1 MFFKVS
7 AFIISCVLVLPLGFS
22 QSRDRYKESSE
33 FKPTAR
39 PAQPVQANQPEGN
52 EQAEQDFFGRGTG
65 IQGVTKTPEQ
75 EKYVNLNPETAFGP
89 EIVTSFDFPD
99 VSLDELTKHMQ
110 KLTGINLIWD
120 KDIKGKISI
129 LAPTPITV
137 GDAWKAYLTALNVN
151 GLTLVKSGAFYKIVQ
166 AREARSTPTKIYT
179 GAFTPDVEN
188 YVMKIIPVKNIKS
201 SEIQRNF
208 RPFMSK
214 YGRIIDIKQT
224 NTIIVH
230 DTGANI
236 NRLVK
241 LIRFLDVP
249 GFEESLHIIPV
260 VNSSAQ
266 EIAKLLD
273 TILKGGG
280 SGSGAQFRGKTN
292 AASSAGGESNISKI
306 IAEPRTN
313 SIIAMANA
321 DGYKQLQM
329 LIKKL
334 DVKFTSQSAD
344 KIHVYYLNYGNA
356 KDLAQTLSNL
366 VSGAQQQSNSRTSR
380 LSRRL
385 SQNQDTESNL
395 FSADIKIT
403 ADEPNNAIVVTA
415 SPTDW
420 LTIEQVIKKLDIPRD
435 QVYVEGLIMET
446 IVRRSKE
453 FGISLVG
460 AYGTGAGQKAGFNT
474 AGGVVD
480 LVSNNL
486 TNLSGLFVGGGT
498 GKTVELTV
506 GDNTFNVDSVT
517 GLIRALADNVN
528 TDVLATPQIL
538 ALDNEE
544 AEFEVGDRVPFTNAA
559 TVANGTTQNNTEFQD
574 VTLKLKITPQINK
587 VTRFIKLKIDQNIQD
602 FSNRGNAN
610 PGGGA
615 ATTTRRAL
623 TTVVVRDRDTIAMG
637 GLMRDKHDV
646 SENKIPLLGDIPVLG
661 WLFRAQSDSIEKVN
675 LLFFLTPR
683 ILSPYETTVASNLR
697 DVVNR
702 RAAHMKSIHGENDPF
717 GATMKGLHKKSI
729 LQADGPLYD
738 EVQGAR
744 FFQNQN
750 KDDGIGG
757 KKGNPQDEND
767 LGTQQNSPFDP
778 QPTTEQ
784 DLDSAFN
791 EAARQEHLRDLKAL
805 GVIPDYKAIAR
816 DAKRAALPSNNEDI
830 EEL

>member
-1 MFFKVS
+1 MKIKVS
-7 AFIISCVLVLPLGFS
+7 LLVFTLVMHS
-22 QSRDRYKESSE
+22 AMAQSRNKYKEKSNFKAQIPNAQVSNSSE
-33 FKPTAR
+33 
-39 PAQPVQANQPEGN
+39 QAAPSAGAATTE
-52 EQAEQDFFGRGTG
+52 ETKDYFGRGTG
-65 IQGVTKTPEQ
+65 IKGVEKTPEQ

-99 VSLDELTKHMQ
+99 VSLEELTKHMQ
-110 KLTGINLIWD
+110 KLTGINLIWE

-188 YVMKIIPVKNIKS
+188 YVMKIIPVKNIQS

-273 TILKGGG
+273 TILKGG
-280 SGSGAQFRGKTN
+280 SGSSGASKFRAKGAA
-292 AASSAGGESNISKI
+292 AASGGGESNISKI

-321 DGYKQLQM
+321 QGFKQLQM

-334 DVKFTSQSAD
+334 DVKFSTQSAD

-366 VSGAQQQSNSRTSR
+366 VSGAQAQGNSRASR

-385 SQNQDTESNL
+385 SRRNNDDEGNDL

-446 IVRRSKE
+446 TVSKE
-453 FGISLVG
+453 RSLGISIVG
-460 AYGTGAGQKAGFNT
+460 AYGTGAGQRAGFNP
-474 AGGVVD
+474 GDVIN
-480 LVSNNL
+480 LVSNNF
-486 TNLSGLFVGGGT
+486 TSLSGLFVGGGS
-498 GKTVELTV
+498 GKDVTLNIGEQEVTV
-506 GDNTFNVDSVT
+506 NSVT
-517 GLIRALADNVN
+517 GLIRAIATNSNV
-528 TDVLATPQIL
+528 DVLATPQIL
-538 ALDNEE
+538 ALDNED
-544 AEFEVGDRVPFTNAA
+544 AEFEVGERVPYTETA
-559 TVANGTTQNNTEFQD
+559 TGANGITQGNIQYEN

-602 FSNRGNAN
+602 LSNRQVEGTTA
-610 PGGGA
+610 P
-615 ATTTRRAL
+615 ATNTRRAV

-637 GLMRDKHDV
+637 GLMRDQV
-646 SENKIPLLGDIPVLG
+646 QETQNKVPYLGDIPVLG
-661 WLFRAQSDSIEKVN
+661 WLFRADSTQVSKVN

-683 ILSPYETTVASNLR
+683 ILSPYEKTVASNLR

-702 RAAHMKSIHGENDPF
+702 RAAHLKNVHGENDPF

-738 EVQGAR
+738 EVEGAR

-750 KDDGIGG
+750 QNNNEI
-757 KKGNPQDEND
+757 GNPAGNSEADRVINSTDQELVDSFEEID
-767 LGTQQNSPFDP
+767 VVGTQNLEEIQN
-778 QPTTEQ
+778 TT
-784 DLDSAFN
+784 
-791 EAARQEHLRDLKAL
+791 
-805 GVIPDYKAIAR
+805 GIPDYKSIFQE
-816 DAKRAALPSNNEDI
+816 AKNNTTKKNI
-830 EEL
+830 E

>member
-1 MFFKVS
+1 MKIS
-7 AFIISCVLVLPLGFS
+7 ALFALSISVFLASETFA
-22 QSRDRYKESSE
+22 QDRNKYKKSTE
-33 FKPTAR
+33 FKPKRVREAA
-39 PAQPVQANQPEGN
+39 PNQIPSNSSVNSE
-52 EQAEQDFFGRGTG
+52 ADKDFFGRGTG
-65 IQGVTKTPEQ
+65 VKGVSKSPEQ

-89 EIVTSFDFPD
+89 EVVTSFDFPD
-99 VSLDELTKHMQ
+99 VSLEELTKHMQ
-110 KLTGINLIWD
+110 KLTGINLIWE

-188 YVMKIIPVKNIKS
+188 YVMKIIPIKNIKS

-260 VNSSAQ
+260 RNSSAQ

-273 TILKGGG
+273 TILKDGKS
-280 SGSGAQFRGKTN
+280 SGSKFRSK
-292 AASSAGGESNISKI
+292 SANSTGGNESNISKI

-321 DGYKQLQM
+321 EGIKQLRM
-329 LIKKL
+329 LINKL
-334 DVKFTSQSAD
+334 DVKFSSQSAD

-356 KDLAQTLSNL
+356 KDLAQTLNNL
-366 VSGAQQQSNSRTSR
+366 VTGAQSNTRNRRST
-380 LSRRL
+380 LTRRL
-385 SQNQDTESNL
+385 SNRNNQQQQNSL

-446 IVRRSKE
+446 VVRKNKQL
-453 FGISLVG
+453 GISIVG
-460 AYGTGAGQKAGFNT
+460 AYGSGRAQRAGFN
-474 AGGVVD
+474 ASGGNANQSGGVTDLLANNFTNLTSLFIGAGIGSKVD
-480 LVSNNL
+480 LQ
-486 TNLSGLFVGGGT
+486 
-498 GKTVELTV
+498 V
-506 GDNTFNVDSVT
+506 GDETIEVNSIN
-517 GLIRALADNVN
+517 ALVKAVANNGN
-528 TDVLATPQIL
+528 TDILATPQIL

-544 AEFEVGDRVPFTNAA
+544 AEFEVGDRVPYIASQQNNGANA
-559 TVANGTTQNNTEFQD
+559 TSNTEFQN

-587 VTRFIKLKIDQNIQD
+587 VTRFIKLKIDQNIED
-602 FSNRGNAN
+602 FSDVAVEGVTGR
-610 PGGGA
+610 

-637 GLMRDKHDV
+637 GLMRDRV
-646 SENKIPLLGDIPVLG
+646 SDLESKVPLLGDIPVIG
-661 WLFRAQSDSIEKVN
+661 WLFSAKTNSVEKIN

-683 ILSPYETTVASNLR
+683 ILSPYDKTVAANLR
-697 DVVNR
+697 DSVNR
-702 RAAHMKSIHGENDPF
+702 RAAHLKNIHGENDPF
-717 GATMKGLHKKSI
+717 GSTMKGLYKKSI

-738 EVQGAR
+738 EIEGAR

-750 KDDGIGG
+750 LKNSELKNRNTPGTLDQA
-757 KKGNPQDEND
+757 KSKQPAPSQQDQLESLAELEQISAIPNY
-767 LGTQQNSPFDP
+767 NAI
-778 QPTTEQ
+778 TEQ
-784 DLDSAFN
+784 V
-791 EAARQEHLRDLKAL
+791 KAKKS
-805 GVIPDYKAIAR
+805 GPR
-816 DAKRAALPSNNEDI
+816 PEGSSNDI
-830 EEL
+830 QFAE